1 MDLVDLVFDV
11 REEEEQRETGKVNK
25 VIVDSGCNLVVGLR
39 CNRIQLVNHR
49 KNNHG
54 EEGVRIA
61 GLEVVHYRD
70 HYHCY
75 SAYVVIDVLADESGS
90 CLALH
95 LDGVLQTDSNLAD
108 SSEV

>member
-11 REEEEQRETGKVNK
+11 REEEEQREIGKVNK
-25 VIVDSGCNLVVGLR
+25 VIVGSGCNLVVGLR

-49 KNNHG
+49 KNNHD

-70 HYHCY
+70 HCHCY
-75 SAYVVIDVLADESGS
+75 FAYVVIDVLADGSGS
-90 CLALH
+90 YPALH
-95 LDGVLQTDSNLAD
+95 PDGVLQTDSNLAD